1 MSDPELVGSW
11 RLMCS
16 NILYQAVES
25 RCSSHIS
32 GRRHMTYRAERW
44 LRGGVGQITYE
55 DCCEALGLDPEVT
68 REKIQDY
75 LKAPPRKPAF
85 KRDQHA
91 ASAKKYWSEKRQA
104 QKAEAGATP

>member
-1 MSDPELVGSW
+1 
-11 RLMCS
+11 
-16 NILYQAVES
+16 
-25 RCSSHIS
+25 
-32 GRRHMTYRAERW
+32 
-44 LRGGVGQITYE
+44 VGQITYE

-68 REKIQDY
+68 REKIHDY

-104 QKAEAGATP
+104 QKAEAGATS